1 MEEVMF
7 RVEGILVPLGFFAA
21 IVAIIWLRGRVNQV
35 RLAKQAETQQQL
47 LAKFQS
53 VGELAEFMETEGGQQ
68 FMRQFESNPHRM
80 ILGSL
85 SAGIVF
91 SFLGLG
97 FLGFMTRN
105 DNFLFPGVITL
116 ALGIGLIVAAIISRR
131 LSRKWQPSSWESRG
145 RNSEVPAGNA

>member
-1 MEEVMF
+1 
-7 RVEGILVPLGFFAA
+7 
-21 IVAIIWLRGRVNQV
+21 
-35 RLAKQAETQQQL
+35 
-47 LAKFQS
+47 
-53 VGELAEFMETEGGQQ
+53 METEGGQR

-97 FLGFMTRN
+97 FLGFMARSE
-105 DNFLFPGVITL
+105 NFLFPGVIML

-131 LSRKWQPSSWESRG
+131 LSRKWQPGSWESKG
-145 RNSEVPAGNA
+145 Q